1 MDQKERDSLSNE
13 LLKYK
18 NFLQQREE
26 EIRQGKNNYSL
37 IGSLLGIHDEV
48 RLHSRFIY
56 SMINPNGSHFQN
68 DLFLKLFIEC
78 IDPEILKNFNLS
90 NAQVFKERDNIDLLI
105 EDGNT
110 FIIIENKLHALDQKA
125 QISRYIKEVQNNNND
140 ANITIIVVY
149 LSIAGKDPDDISL
162 QDDEEPKNLEKAY
175 KIKNHQLINDQY
187 IFEYYPISY
196 QYNISQWIQQSLV
209 KINNVSNLYNAFSE
223 YQNIV
228 NRVNKLMN
236 HNSVSTFT
244 DFILKQDVIEI
255 NEYLQFSANVVQN
268 LHKIWATQIINTI
281 YSAHQLS
288 ELIISDEQNDLIITE
303 DNCDIAINKLCNWL
317 NRSGKPEDYKN
328 MKLYFYNKNRNKK
341 NVLVFGVIVLY
352 IGAYNKSFSDVANT
366 ENKKKNAL
374 FGVGKDFRNIITHP
388 NMAAQVC
395 SKIKERIEQLI
406 NQE

>member
-1 MDQKERDSLSNE
+1 MDQKEIDSLSKG

-26 EIRQGKNNYSL
+26 EIHQGKNNYSL
-37 IGSLLGIHDEV
+37 LGSVLGIHDEV

-68 DLFLKLFIEC
+68 DLFLKLFIES
-78 IDPEILKNFNLS
+78 INPKILDTFNLG

-110 FIIIENKLHALDQKA
+110 FIIIENKLYAADQTA
-125 QISRYIKEVQNNNND
+125 QLTRYIKAIINRHGKDIN
-140 ANITIIVVY
+140 IIVSY
-149 LSIAGKDPDDISL
+149 LSISGKNPDDISL
-162 QDDEEPKNLEKAY
+162 QDDEEPENLEKAY
-175 KIKNHQLINDQY
+175 KIKNFQLINDKHS
-187 IFEYYPISY
+187 FDYYPISY
-196 QYNISQWIQQSLV
+196 QRNIHQWIQKSLL
-209 KINNVSNLYNAFSE
+209 KIKNIGNLYNAFSE

-244 DFILKQDVIEI
+244 DFILKQDIIEI
-255 NEYLQFSANVVQN
+255 DEYLQFSANVVQN

-281 YSAHQLS
+281 YSVHQLS

-303 DNCDIAINKLCNWL
+303 DNSDIAINKLCTWL
-317 NRSGKPEDYKN
+317 NRSGKPENYKN
-328 MKLYFYNKNRNKK
+328 MKLYFYNKNRSKK

-352 IGAYNKSFSDVANT
+352 IGVYKNSYSEVANT

-374 FGVGKDFRNIITHP
+374 FGVGKDFRNVITRP
-388 NMAAQVC
+388 DMAAQVC

-406 NQE
+406 KQE

>member
-1 MDQKERDSLSNE
+1 MDQKEIDSLSNE
-13 LLKYK
+13 LLEYK

-37 IGSLLGIHDEV
+37 LGSVLGIHDEV

-68 DLFLKLFIEC
+68 DLFLKLFIES
-78 IDPEILKNFNLS
+78 IDPKILDTFNLN

-110 FIIIENKLHALDQKA
+110 FIIIENKLHAADQTA
-125 QISRYIKEVQNNNND
+125 QLTRYIK
-140 ANITIIVVY
+140 TIINRHGKDINIIVSY
-149 LSIAGKDPDDISL
+149 LSISGKDPDDISL
-162 QDDEEPKNLEKAY
+162 QDDEEPDNLEKAY
-175 KIKNHQLINDQY
+175 KIKNFQLINDKHS
-187 IFEYYPISY
+187 FDYYPISY
-196 QYNISQWIQQSLV
+196 QRNIHQWIQQSLL
-209 KINNVSNLYNAFSE
+209 KIKNISNLYNAFSE

-236 HNSVSTFT
+236 HNSISTFT

-255 NEYLQFSANVVQN
+255 DEYLQFSANVVQN

-281 YSAHQLS
+281 YSVHQLS

-303 DNCDIAINKLCNWL
+303 DNSDIAINKLCAWL

-328 MKLYFYNKNRNKK
+328 IKLYFYNKNRSKK

-352 IGAYNKSFSDVANT
+352 IGVYTNSYSEVANT
-366 ENKKKNAL
+366 ENKKK
-374 FGVGKDFRNIITHP
+374 KCIIWCW
-388 NMAAQVC
+388 Q
-395 SKIKERIEQLI
+395 RF
-406 NQE
+406 